1 MNNIALVQAVKDLS
15 LPEHIVR
22 AVIHDYLEFLKERQN
37 EKYLKFDARL
47 RKESDLHDRMYFETQ
62 GSMLAATLML
72 TLEDDVDTNALFH
85 EVYGAQKDADLL
97 DMRKEL
103 VSRAIAQA
111 KDSTS
116 LSGLSLAKVKTRK
129 ALFCQE

>member
-22 AVIHDYLEFLKERQN
+22 SVIFDYLDFLKERQK
-37 EKYLKFDARL
+37 EKYDRFDQRL
-47 RKESDLHDRMYFETQ
+47 RTEPELHDRMYFETQ

-72 TLEDDVDTNALFH
+72 TLEDDVDTDELFH
-85 EVYGAQKDADLL
+85 EAYGIQKDADLL
-97 DMRKEL
+97 EMRKEL

-111 KDSTS
+111 KDAVS
-116 LSGLSLAKVKTRK
+116 LSGLTMAKVKNRK
-129 ALFCQE
+129 ARFCGD